1 MTQPQLIQIKGK
13 SFIIEINHFTGWVTA
28 KGAEYIAMFGGYS
41 VERIIE
47 IIEKDNFKKIRN

>member
-1 MTQPQLIQIKGK
+1 MLQPQLIQIKGK
-13 SFIIEINHFTGWVTA
+13 SFIIEINQFTGWVTA

-47 IIEKDNFKKIRN
+47 IIEKDNFKKVRN